1 MNQRLALVTLLI
13 DDYDE
18 AINFFVNTLEFDLT
32 EDTALPASTDA
43 VRKRRWVVVAPPGNG
58 GAALLLAEASDEQQR
73 SRIGD
78 QTGGRVSLF
87 LHTDNFW
94 RDYERYQ
101 SRGVRFVRGEPREEP
116 YGTVAVF
123 EDICGNLWDMIEP
136 SQG

>member
-1 MNQRLALVTLLI
+1 MTPQG
-13 DDYDE
+13 
-18 AINFFVNTLEFDLT
+18 
-32 EDTALPASTDA
+32 S
-43 VRKRRWVVVAPPGNG
+43 G
-58 GAALLLAEASDEQQR
+58 GAGLLLAEASDEQQR

-101 SRGVRFVRGEPREEP
+101 ASGVRFVGGEPREER

-123 EDICGNLWDMIEP
+123 EDICGNYWDMIQP
-136 SQG
+136 NQN